1 MASLSRIR
9 YRFQAP
15 AAAVVLL
22 VFGYLL
28 YHTIAGGT
36 LLSPNVYDSY
46 ALQAQNWL
54 NGHLD
59 VEGGASYTWLEL
71 AIFQGKYYV
80 SFPPLP
86 SLFSL
91 PFVAILG
98 MSPANLLIALY
109 GIAAFL
115 GAYGCFRAVGYRP
128 ALCVFW
134 GIFFTYATNLTEL
147 SRTGGVWNQAQ
158 VLNLAFCFWG
168 LWALLSQK
176 RNLCLILLALAVGCR
191 PFSAIYLLAAGC
203 WFLWRGKRA
212 LGRTLYTLLPGIA
225 GVLVIAGVMMAYN
238 AARFGNPLE
247 FGHNYLPEFTES
259 QYGQFHYSYILP
271 NFLQLFRLPTID
283 GSLSF
288 HFPLFNGFLFFLV
301 NPVFLV
307 YGIHLFRER
316 KLPQIREVLCFSLL
330 PLVLVLLSLCAHK
343 TMGGWQF
350 GARYTVDMLPAALL
364 GICLLSKRSP
374 RHWERF
380 LWAVGIMINV
390 FGMVFMFVQE
400 NL

>member
-1 MASLSRIR
+1 M
-9 YRFQAP
+9 
-15 AAAVVLL
+15 
-22 VFGYLL
+22 
-28 YHTIAGGT
+28 
-36 LLSPNVYDSY
+36 
-46 ALQAQNWL
+46 
-54 NGHLD
+54 
-59 VEGGASYTWLEL
+59 
-71 AIFQGKYYV
+71 
-80 SFPPLP
+80 
-86 SLFSL
+86 
-91 PFVAILG
+91 
-98 MSPANLLIALY
+98 
-109 GIAAFL
+109 
-115 GAYGCFRAVGYRP
+115 
-128 ALCVFW
+128 
-134 GIFFTYATNLTEL
+134 
-147 SRTGGVWNQAQ
+147 
-158 VLNLAFCFWG
+158 
-168 LWALLSQK
+168 
-176 RNLCLILLALAVGCR
+176 
-191 PFSAIYLLAAGC
+191 
-203 WFLWRGKRA
+203 
-212 LGRTLYTLLPGIA
+212 
-225 GVLVIAGVMMAYN
+225 VIAGAMMAYN

-316 KLPQIREVLCFSLL
+316 KLSQIREVLCFSLL